1 MTQDAYRG
9 ALAEHLREQILE
21 VSKVFGDL
29 AERLADQ
36 HAHSVDFLGKKLGVS
51 DQPTTAAKLVG
62 RVLADIEKQRLNLS
76 ALVRAAAEYDHH
88 VTVTKQGRQA

>member
-1 MTQDAYRG
+1 MTQDGYRD
-9 ALAEHLREQILE
+9 ALAENLCDQILE
-21 VSKVFGDL
+21 ISKVFSDL
-29 AERLADQ
+29 AKKLTNQ
-36 HAHSVDFLGKKLGVS
+36 HARSVELLGVKLGVS

-88 VTVTKQGRQA
+88 VTVTGKID